1 MGTAHRTEPAEAM
14 KTIDIKLSNHSYP
27 VYMGNGLLSATE
39 LWRDHLGSG
48 KTLIVSNDAVAPLY
62 LEDLKSAL
70 GNRAVE
76 VHILPDGER
85 FKTVESWYG
94 IVDKLVDMQAR
105 RDANLIALG
114 GGVVGDISG
123 FAAACY
129 MRGIRFLQVPTTLLA
144 QVDASVGGK
153 TAINH
158 AKGKNLVGAFHQ
170 PVAVII
176 DPATLA
182 SLPEREFNAGLA
194 EVVKYGAIKDAGF
207 FGWLEENAAA
217 IKQRHGDSLNYLIHE
232 SVKSKAEIVSRDEKE
247 TGVRALLNF
256 GHSFG
261 HAIEAET
268 NYSRYLH
275 GEAVSIGMVI
285 AARLSEI
292 RDFCKPG
299 TAKRLATLLHSLGLP
314 VILPADISINGLTGA
329 LALDKKAVVSG
340 LRLIL
345 LKATGDAVIDSQ
357 SSQHE
362 ILAALERS
370 VSQDW
375 VSQE

>member
-1 MGTAHRTEPAEAM
+1 MRTAHSTAPNDAM
-14 KTIDIKLSNHSYP
+14 KTIEIQLSSNSYP
-27 VYMGNGLLSATE
+27 VYMGNGLLSASE
-39 LWRDHLGSG
+39 LWQGHLGGG
-48 KTLIVSNDAVAPLY
+48 KTLIVSNDVVAPLY
-62 LEDLKSAL
+62 LEQLRSAL
-70 GNRAVE
+70 ANRAVE
-76 VHILPDGER
+76 IHIIPDGER
-85 FKTVESWYG
+85 FKTVETWYE
-94 IVDKLVDMQAR
+94 IVNKLVAMQAR
-105 RDANLIALG
+105 RDTSLIALG

-129 MRGIRFLQVPTTLLA
+129 MRGIRFLQFPTTLLA

-170 PVAVII
+170 PAAVII
-176 DPATLA
+176 DPATLT

-207 FGWLEENAAA
+207 FSWLEENAAA
-217 IKQRHGDSLNYLIHE
+217 IKRRDGDTLNYLIHE

-247 TGVRALLNF
+247 AGVRALLNF

-292 RDFCKPG
+292 RDFCEPG
-299 TAKRLATLLHSLGLP
+299 TAMRLSTLLHTLGLP
-314 VILPADISINGLTGA
+314 VILPADISINGMTEA

-340 LRLIL
+340 LRLVL
-345 LKATGDAVIDSQ
+345 LKATGEAVIDSQ

-362 ILAALERS
+362 ILAALRQS
-370 VSQDW
+370 VEPEQISP
-375 VSQE
+375 E